1 MNTTVLNIIN
11 EYSKKSKKQTYW
23 DGSQFEPML
32 KLSSDERGEIG
43 EKIINDLVIKLTD
56 LDVEWEQNQNVG
68 RTDGDIWDIL
78 INNQRT
84 EVKLAMRGSTKATW
98 QHEKI
103 VEEKCWDKIIFIDLD
118 YNGIWFSIQNYG
130 QIPYGDDKHEIT
142 GTKSTY
148 HLGGW
153 KFDLSPTKIKKLEEK
168 GLSMYYDIQNP
179 DDKKLSNFLNKHLG

>member
-1 MNTTVLNIIN
+1 MSSTVLNIIN
-11 EYSKKSKKQTYW
+11 EYSKKSKKQSYW
-23 DGSQFEPML
+23 EGSQFESML

-43 EKIINDLVIKLTD
+43 EKIINDLVGELTD
-56 LDVEWEQNQNVG
+56 LPVEWEQNQNVG

-84 EVKLAMRGSTKATW
+84 EVKLAMRGSTNPTW

-118 YNGIWFSIQNYG
+118 YNGIWFSIQSYG
-130 QIPYGDDKHEIT
+130 QIPYGDNKHEIT

-153 KFDLSPTKIKKLEEK
+153 KFDLSLTKINKLKASGYSIYYDLSNPNLEE
-168 GLSMYYDIQNP
+168 LA
-179 DDKKLSNFLNKHLG
+179 NFFNKHLM